1 VLGAGT
7 HFEGTLRA
15 EGSVRVD
22 GTFVGDISSR
32 SRVLIGETA
41 KVDGNLIG
49 ESVDVA
55 GIVKGDVTAR
65 RISVMKTGRILGD
78 LRLEKLTTE
87 EGGFIQGLV
96 RMEEKVDI
104 ASYLPAK
111 LKSEAAPAEAEAEVE
126 QAVEEPE
133 TPKEKVSARAGE

>member
-1 VLGAGT
+1 
-7 HFEGTLRA
+7 
-15 EGSVRVD
+15 
-22 GTFVGDISSR
+22 
-32 SRVLIGETA
+32 VLIGETA

-96 RMEEKVDI
+96 RMEEKVDL

-111 LKSEAAPAEAEAEVE
+111 LKSEAAPAEAEVE
-126 QAVEEPE
+126 QSAEEQE
-133 TPKEKVSARAGE
+133 TPKEKVSARAGK